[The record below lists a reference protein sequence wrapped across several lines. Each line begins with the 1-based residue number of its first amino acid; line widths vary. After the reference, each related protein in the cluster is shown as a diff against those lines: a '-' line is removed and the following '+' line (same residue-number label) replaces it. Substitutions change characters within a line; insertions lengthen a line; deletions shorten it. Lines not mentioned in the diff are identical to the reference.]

1 MRTRGADIPLEGC
14 SKRERRIEARMTRE
28 VMSRGAIA
36 REEPENASRTQ
47 TTATTFYFFF
57 VSCRPSLSSSSSS
70 LGGLKA
76 LWSVFVSVLMCFN
89 ANQKVIGLD
98 PPAFEG

>member
-1 MRTRGADIPLEGC
+1 MNSPQQEPL
-14 SKRERRIEARMTRE
+14 SA
-28 VMSRGAIA
+28 
-36 REEPENASRTQ
+36 Q
-47 TTATTFYFFF
+47 TTATTTTFYFFF

-89 ANQKVIGLD
+89 ANQKPQTTSHRELGHF
-98 PPAFEG
+98 AWFS